1 MPDDRHHDRGITD
14 PSKAPTLVDQ
24 AHALDNTGD
33 IHWVAP
39 VMQHG
44 KTRQNKQSTRPLPG
58 WAVRAPRRGWR
69 EPEAHSAELQKRAED
84 YEAEQAALLEAIP
97 LESQY
102 LATLAVYAEAKQ
114 EQVERLEDRLENLIE
129 QQLARLQHSQ
139 SRRPGLFAM
148 PGTRAAWQQQQ
159 ARQQARIQCL
169 QNRLENV
176 REIKES
182 MDIHGPKIEGL
193 AARKLRAREPELAG
207 EWDKVRLAQRHHQAM
222 QRKKQ
227 VQKQEQQA
235 RSQFLRQ
242 ER

>member
-1 MPDDRHHDRGITD
+1 MPDDRHHDRGMAD

-58 WAVRAPRRGWR
+58 WAARAPRRSWR
-69 EPEAHSAELQKRAED
+69 DPEAHSAELQKQVED
-84 YEAEQAALLEAIP
+84 CEAEQAALLDAIP

-102 LATLAVYAEAKQ
+102 LATLAVYVEAKQ

-129 QQLARLQHSQ
+129 QQLARLQQSQ

-182 MDIHGPKIEGL
+182 MDLHGPRIEVL
-193 AARKLRAREPELAG
+193 AARKLRSREPELAG
-207 EWDKVRLAQRHHQAM
+207 EWDKVRLAQRHHQAL

-227 VQKQEQQA
+227 AQNQEQQA
-235 RSQFLRQ
+235 RSQSLRQ

>member
-1 MPDDRHHDRGITD
+1 MPDDRHHARGITD

-39 VMQHG
+39 VMQHA
-44 KTRQNKQSTRPLPG
+44 KTRQNKQGTRPLSG
-58 WAVRAPRRGWR
+58 WAARAPRRGWR
-69 EPEAHSAELQKRAED
+69 DPEAHSAELQKQAEN
-84 YEAEQAALLEAIP
+84 YEVEQAALLEAIP

-102 LATLAVYAEAKQ
+102 LATLALYVEAKQ

-129 QQLARLQHSQ
+129 QQLARLQQSQ

-148 PGTRAAWQQQQ
+148 PSTRAAWQQQQ
-159 ARQQARIQCL
+159 ARQKARIQCL

-176 REIKES
+176 REIKEG
-182 MDIHGPKIEGL
+182 MDLHGPKIEVL

-207 EWDKVRLAQRHHQAM
+207 EWDRMRLAQRHHQVM
-222 QRKKQ
+222 QRKRQ
-227 VQKQEQQA
+227 MQNQEQQA
-235 RSQFLRQ
+235 RSQSLRP
-242 ER
+242 EL